1 MKYGKGDDHVSHLI
15 ALIFDDQFKGEEA
28 RAALHRMVGEGL
40 LQIEDSVLINKKPDG
55 KTTIP
60 QEDKVTHEGQKT
72 GHVLG
77 LVTAAITGTFP
88 FIIAGTLAG
97 RLVGRLMDHS
107 VTNKF
112 IKTVKN
118 ETKPGS
124 SALIV
129 LGESDPERRQKI
141 SERLQTFGAKVVESD
156 IPSEMREGIEKDI
169 QTAA

>member
-1 MKYGKGDDHVSHLI
+1 MSHLI
-15 ALIFDDQFKGEEA
+15 ALIFDDQFKSEEA

-40 LQIEDSVLINKKPDG
+40 LQIEDSVLITRKPDG
-55 KTTIP
+55 KTTVS
-60 QEDKVTHEGQKT
+60 QEDKVTRKGEKT

-77 LVTAAITGTFP
+77 LVTAAITGAFP
-88 FIIAGTLAG
+88 FVIAGTLAG

-112 IKTVKN
+112 IKTVKS
-118 ETKPGS
+118 ETTPGCS
-124 SALIV
+124 VLIL

-141 SERLQTFGAKVVESD
+141 SERLSNFGGKVLECEM
-156 IPSEMREGIEKDI
+156 PEEMREEINRDIEG

>member
-1 MKYGKGDDHVSHLI
+1 MSHLI

-40 LQIEDSVLINKKPDG
+40 LQIEDSVLITRKPDG
-55 KTTIP
+55 KTTVS
-60 QEDKVTHEGQKT
+60 QEDNVAKEGQKA
-72 GHVLG
+72 GHLLG

-88 FIIAGTLAG
+88 FIVTGTLAG
-97 RLVGRLMDHS
+97 RLVGRLMDHG

-118 ETKPGS
+118 ETAPGS
-124 SALIV
+124 SALIL
-129 LGESDPERRQKI
+129 LGESDPERRQKV
-141 SERLQTFGAKVVESD
+141 SERLRAFGGKVAESD
-156 IPSEMREGIEKDI
+156 IPPDVREGIEKDFEG

>member
-1 MKYGKGDDHVSHLI
+1 MSHLI

-40 LQIEDSVLINKKPDG
+40 LQIEDCVLIARKPDG
-55 KTTIP
+55 KTTVS
-60 QEDKVTHEGQKT
+60 QEDKTTKECQRT

-88 FIIAGTLAG
+88 FIVAGTLAG
-97 RLVGRLMDHS
+97 RLLGRLMDHG
-107 VTNKF
+107 VTHKF

-118 ETKPGS
+118 ETAPGT

-141 SERLQTFGAKVVESD
+141 SERLRSFGGKVVESD
-156 IPSEMREGIEKDI
+156 MPAEMREGIEKDLEG

>member
-1 MKYGKGDDHVSHLI
+1 MI

-40 LQIEDSVLINKKPDG
+40 LQIEDSVLITRKPDG
-55 KTTIP
+55 RTTTS
-60 QEDKVTHEGQKT
+60 QEDKVAKEGQKT

-77 LVTAAITGTFP
+77 LVAAAITGTFP

-97 RLVGRLMDHS
+97 RLVGRIMDHG

-118 ETKPGS
+118 ETAPGC

-129 LGESDPERRQKI
+129 LGESDPERRQKV
-141 SERLQTFGAKVVESD
+141 SERLQIFGGKIVEAEM
-156 IPSEMREGIEKDI
+156 PEEMRDGIEKDI
-169 QTAA
+169 EGQTAA

>member
-1 MKYGKGDDHVSHLI
+1 MSHLI

-40 LQIEDSVLINKKPDG
+40 LQIEDSMLITRKPDG
-55 KTTIP
+55 KATVSP
-60 QEDKVTHEGQKT
+60 EGKATHEGQKT
-72 GHVLG
+72 GHLLG

-88 FIIAGTLAG
+88 FTIAGNLAG
-97 RLVGRLMDHS
+97 RLVARLMDHD

-112 IKTVKN
+112 IKTVKT
-118 ETKPGS
+118 ETRSGN

-141 SERLQTFGAKVVESD
+141 AERLQTLGAKVVESD
-156 IPSEMREGIEKDI
+156 IPPEMREEIEKDI
-169 QTAA
+169 ESQIAA

>member
-1 MKYGKGDDHVSHLI
+1 MSHLI

-28 RAALHRMVGEGL
+28 RATLHRMVGEGL
-40 LQIEDSVLINKKPDG
+40 LQIEDSVLITRKPDG
-55 KTTIP
+55 KTAVS
-60 QEDKVTHEGQKT
+60 QEDKVTHEGKKT
-72 GHVLG
+72 GHLLG

-97 RLVGRLMDHS
+97 RLVGKLMDHG

-118 ETKPGS
+118 ETAPGN

-156 IPSEMREGIEKDI
+156 IPPEMREGIEKDI
-169 QTAA
+169 EGQTAA